1 MILEQE
7 RSNIKMYSRFK
18 EEKIILDFFTGF
30 IGNYLD
36 IGAFDGVTG
45 SNTLALSELGWSGTA
60 IEASPWVFERL
71 VKNYKERGL
80 NQVKLIEAALV
91 PDSYPKKIDFYE
103 TNCVSEQFIGKGVGS
118 LSFTHIQKYKKI
130 FDQTVKTNIIKTEIE
145 TISISEVFQYDIFDF
160 ISIDVED
167 FNLEL
172 LVNIPWHKLQNLK
185 LFCIELDTYEHKMV
199 NFMKPLGWNF
209 FIREDCNL
217 FFKRN

>member
-1 MILEQE
+1 
-7 RSNIKMYSRFK
+7 MYSQFK

-36 IGAFDGVTG
+36 IGAFDGVKG

-71 VKNYKERGL
+71 EKNYKERGL

-103 TNCVSEQFIGKGVGS
+103 TKCISEQFIGKGVGS
-118 LSFTHIQKYKKI
+118 LSFTHIEKYKQM
-130 FDQTVKTNIIKTEIE
+130 FDRTVKTNIIKTEIE

-160 ISIDVED
+160 MSIDVED
-167 FNLEL
+167 FNLEI
-172 LVNIPWHKLQNLK
+172 LVSIPWHKLQNLK
-185 LFCIELDTYEHKMV
+185 LFCIEVDAHVHRIV